1 MKPWVQWV
9 LLPVAL
15 ATLATCTLVEDT
27 CACSSIAPAVVVVGQ
42 ASDSTGLPLD
52 GVVVGL
58 TVQDQSCTTDL
69 APPLS
74 VVTDSTGAYVLYQ
87 DGLDEGI
94 DVCGHL
100 EGLRFS
106 DTAVDTVRVV
116 GIPLSVGFGDAY
128 EANLVFPPRTEG

>member
-27 CACSSIAPAVVVVGQ
+27 CACSSIAPAVVVVGH
-42 ASDSTGLPLD
+42 ASDSTGLLLE

-58 TVQDQSCTTDL
+58 TVQDQACGTDL

-74 VVTDSTGAYVLYQ
+74 VVTDSLGEYVFYQ
-87 DGLDEGI
+87 DGWDEGT
-94 DVCGHL
+94 DLCGHL

-106 DTAVDTVRVV
+106 DTTVDTVRVV
-116 GIPLSVGFGDAY
+116 GIPLTVGFGDAH